1 MVFYDGGILHS
12 GIYQTQYYLPSL
24 VLASSFIPP
33 FLASFILFLSFS
45 SYSSL
50 HFFLPTSL
58 ILRRLERA
66 REFFKS
72 CKSLCLFLLRCL
84 PQKGSDNT
92 LNTVMY
98 DVIGNVEAE
107 IHSYLAHII

>member
-33 FLASFILFLSFS
+33 FLASFILFLSIF

-50 HFFLPTSL
+50 HFFLPTFL
-58 ILRRLERA
+58 ILR
-66 REFFKS
+66 S

-84 PQKGSDNT
+84 PQKGTDNT

-107 IHSYLAHII
+107 IYSYLVHI